1 MLLLNCGHTILG
13 EKHLNQ
19 VKNYIPKEFKIG
31 NLEALIRKHDS
42 WILGLSRI
50 EEYTLPDYESG
61 NIEKNERIKVSMIKM
76 AKS

>member
-1 MLLLNCGHTILG
+1 M
-13 EKHLNQ
+13 
-19 VKNYIPKEFKIG
+19 KNYIPKEFKIG

-61 NIEKNERIKVSMIKM
+61 NIEKNERIKVSMLKM
-76 AKS
+76 ARRHFQFGSVLKKSLAFQH